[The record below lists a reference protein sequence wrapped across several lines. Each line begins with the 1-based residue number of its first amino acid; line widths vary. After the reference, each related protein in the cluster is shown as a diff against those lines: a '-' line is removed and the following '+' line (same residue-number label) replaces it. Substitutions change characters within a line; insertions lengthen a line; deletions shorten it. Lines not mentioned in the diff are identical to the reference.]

1 MCRNLLNGRHCPI
14 KVRVHWR
21 HVFES
26 LLLWSDFITDSNP
39 YRDKERVGL
48 WRHLPITESVIM
60 KVEISTC
67 PYNRWIKLI
76 YINCSCIKIEGKAYS
91 AWCIGTNITRARAR
105 SHLRVWFHYVQIK
118 HDDSK
123 PIGLPSLAMPL
134 QGTMPPPARAS
145 FTWRSI
151 QWKWLPQKSNAPVP
165 LATPG
170 VFRNLDTLWCCRV
183 PVVIL

>member
-1 MCRNLLNGRHCPI
+1 M
-14 KVRVHWR
+14 
-21 HVFES
+21 
-26 LLLWSDFITDSNP
+26 
-39 YRDKERVGL
+39 YRYE
-48 WRHLPITESVIM
+48 
-60 KVEISTC
+60 
-67 PYNRWIKLI
+67 WI
-76 YINCSCIKIEGKAYS
+76 
-91 AWCIGTNITRARAR
+91 WTNITRARAR

-183 PVVIL
+183 PVVILQDFFILSERHGAFIFANKYRNVECDVSVLMKRAIKQNVWTWRSSLFVPHTRTCP